1 MQAGG
6 TQPSESP
13 GDDLCHPESSAAPFQ
28 TLPPNWMA
36 QGWRLRSQLKGEGC
50 YSSQDETGNTHQVSH
65 PGSPPRSGLGNCFNG
80 NVIWERHPKV
90 PRALIALRTHLGLIA
105 GALSEFRTLLQ
116 YTHIPGSWCLPG
128 ALGADSPPP
137 LARHFLGCRHSWE
150 APPIAHLEDQW
161 QDLSGVPSV
170 TTGACWNDRLTLEV
184 PGPLDLLLPPPSI
197 PTAPGMRLPQWMER
211 RTAVTA

>member
-28 TLPPNWMA
+28 TLPPNWTA

-80 NVIWERHPKV
+80 NVIWEWHPKV

-105 GALSEFRTLLQ
+105 GALSSAPFSSTL
-116 YTHIPGSWCLPG
+116 T
-128 ALGADSPPP
+128 SP
-137 LARHFLGCRHSWE
+137 
-150 APPIAHLEDQW
+150 
-161 QDLSGVPSV
+161 
-170 TTGACWNDRLTLEV
+170 
-184 PGPLDLLLPPPSI
+184 
-197 PTAPGMRLPQWMER
+197 APGVCLVHLGQTLRLPWPDIFWAAGTPGKLR
-211 RTAVTA
+211 PSHTWRTSGRTCQGCHL